1 MSFAEIVRDAAASSG
16 FASLTLS
23 QIVMLLLCFVLF
35 YLAIVKKFEPLL
47 LVPIAFGILLANLPN
62 TGLMNDAT
70 AAAAQQ
76 LTAAQEALAGGTGTI
91 EAVNEATAALAGVH
105 WYDSGILRILYSGVK
120 SSIFPCLIFL
130 GIGAMTD
137 FSPLLSNPVSLLLGA
152 GAQLGIYVAFV
163 AANGLGSLFSVNGSP
178 LFTAA
183 QAAAIAI
190 IGGAD
195 GPTAIFLASL
205 IAPELLGPIA
215 VAAYSYMALIP
226 LIQPPLMRMM
236 TTEKERRIKMKQ
248 LRTVSKTERV
258 IFPILV
264 TVLCVLLLPSVAPL
278 IGMLMLGNLV
288 RGEGAARVSMIGS
301 IIGQV
306 VNIVLDPIFILNKG
320 DKLFGLAMPFGTG
333 QGVAG
338 AAIATVI
345 GNVVSV
351 VFFLIYFLR
360 GKSILSISPGRY
372 RVRGGIARGVITVG
386 LPAAINSLLMSISNM
401 LINVF
406 LQAYGDNAVAAMG
419 ITMKANM
426 LVVMLQLG
434 LAQGIQPLVGY
445 CYGANNLDR
454 MRHSI
459 RFSCVCNIVLG
470 TVITVIYFIFTRQV
484 VSVFID
490 DPAVID
496 YGVKMLRALMI
507 SGPVI
512 GCMFVLNF
520 SFQGMGK
527 GTQSMILSLSRQGL
541 IYFPLLIIMNKTVGL
556 DGIIWSQAV
565 ADLVCTAMSV
575 VMFLLVV
582 RKLRRQHS
590 QKTKA

>member
-1 MSFAEIVRDAAASSG
+1 
-16 FASLTLS
+16 
-23 QIVMLLLCFVLF
+23 
-35 YLAIVKKFEPLL
+35 
-47 LVPIAFGILLANLPN
+47 
-62 TGLMNDAT
+62 
-70 AAAAQQ
+70 
-76 LTAAQEALAGGTGTI
+76 
-91 EAVNEATAALAGVH
+91 
-105 WYDSGILRILYSGVK
+105 
-120 SSIFPCLIFL
+120 
-130 GIGAMTD
+130 
-137 FSPLLSNPVSLLLGA
+137 
-152 GAQLGIYVAFV
+152 
-163 AANGLGSLFSVNGSP
+163 
-178 LFTAA
+178 
-183 QAAAIAI
+183 
-190 IGGAD
+190 
-195 GPTAIFLASL
+195 
-205 IAPELLGPIA
+205 
-215 VAAYSYMALIP
+215 
-226 LIQPPLMRMM
+226 
-236 TTEKERRIKMKQ
+236 
-248 LRTVSKTERV
+248 
-258 IFPILV
+258 
-264 TVLCVLLLPSVAPL
+264 
-278 IGMLMLGNLV
+278 
-288 RGEGAARVSMIGS
+288 
-301 IIGQV
+301 
-306 VNIVLDPIFILNKG
+306 
-320 DKLFGLAMPFGTG
+320 
-333 QGVAG
+333 
-338 AAIATVI
+338 
-345 GNVVSV
+345 
-351 VFFLIYFLR
+351 
-360 GKSILSISPGRY
+360 
-372 RVRGGIARGVITVG
+372 
-386 LPAAINSLLMSISNM
+386 M

-434 LAQGIQPLVGY
+434 LAQGVQPLVGY
-445 CYGANNLDR
+445 CYGANKLDR

-470 TVITVIYFIFTRQV
+470 TVITVVYFIFTRQV

-565 ADLVCTAMSV
+565 ADLVCTVMSV